1 MTPDFDRDDRALGG
15 ITTLQ
20 PDPER
25 AARTRQRCRAII
37 ERRARTGPAAA
48 GVPGRVDTSTTDRA
62 AVRRALV
69 GAYGVLC
76 VVYVLTFV
84 LTTIRLQGMWR

>member
-1 MTPDFDRDDRALGG
+1 MTPDFDRDDRALVG

-37 ERRARTGPAAA
+37 ERRARTGPATAA
-48 GVPGRVDTSTTDRA
+48 GMSRVYASTVERA

-76 VVYVLTFV
+76 VVYVLSFV